1 MSDVEHTTEVV
12 DDQETDQVLQQV
24 KFKKQKQNKKIINNS
39 QNIMKISHE
48 MLKVCTNF
56 RHSFFNQHDK
66 INVTV

>member
-24 KFKKQKQNKKIINNS
+24 KFKKQKQKKIINNS

-56 RHSFFNQHDK
+56 RHLFLTNMIK
-66 INVTV
+66 LM